1 MNIPQSESSLAEWLQ
16 WLEELHP
23 STIDLGLER
32 VNSVFGRLALDL
44 GKSRIVLVGGTNGKG
59 SSVAMLSGILRAA
72 GHSTGCYTSPHLL
85 VYNERLS
92 LNGRMVDDTSLC
104 AAFARVESVRDGVS
118 LTYFEY
124 GTLAALV
131 YFAAGAPDYIIL
143 EVGLGGRLDAV
154 NIVAPELSLVTNVA
168 LDHLDW
174 LGDTREK
181 IGYEKAGIFRSGK
194 PAIYGESDIPDSVR
208 EAARQC
214 GAQLFHK
221 GEHYQWQASEQSWQW
236 QGVDAQGRTV
246 TLDQLPL
253 NDFPLDNAAGVLQ
266 ALQLLDA
273 SIPVEAIR
281 SGLAAAQVPGRF
293 QRLQYQGV
301 EVILDVA
308 HNPHA
313 ATNLAARLGPL
324 AERQPVY
331 LVLAMLGDKDSAAVL
346 RLLAPLAS
354 GLYLAPLAEERGAPV
369 EIIYNHARTAGAE
382 EVACFEDVRAAFAA
396 ALTAAGKSDDDGL
409 HGDPSKGLVVVT
421 GSFFTV
427 ASVLE
432 LI

>member
-59 SSVAMLSGILRAA
+59 SSVAMFSGILRAA

-131 YFAAGAPDYIIL
+131 YFAAAAPDYIIL

-154 NIVAPELSLVTNVA
+154 NIVSPELSLVTNVA

-236 QGVDAQGRTV
+236 QGVDAQGGAV
-246 TLDQLPL
+246 TLDRLPL

-293 QRLQYQGV
+293 Q
-301 EVILDVA
+301 
-308 HNPHA
+308 
-313 ATNLAARLGPL
+313 
-324 AERQPVY
+324 
-331 LVLAMLGDKDSAAVL
+331 
-346 RLLAPLAS
+346 
-354 GLYLAPLAEERGAPV
+354 
-369 EIIYNHARTAGAE
+369 
-382 EVACFEDVRAAFAA
+382 
-396 ALTAAGKSDDDGL
+396 
-409 HGDPSKGLVVVT
+409 
-421 GSFFTV
+421 
-427 ASVLE
+427 
-432 LI
+432 

>member
-1 MNIPQSESSLAEWLQ
+1 MNIPQSESSLAEWLH
-16 WLEELHP
+16 WLEALHP

-32 VNSVFGRLALDL
+32 VNRVFERLALDL

-72 GHSTGCYTSPHLL
+72 GRSTGCYTSPHLL
-85 VYNERLS
+85 VYNERMS
-92 LNGRMVDDTSLC
+92 LNGRMVDDASLC
-104 AAFARVESVRDGVS
+104 AAFARVEAVREGVS

-131 YFAAGAPDYIIL
+131 YFAAAAPDYIIL

-154 NIVAPELSLVTNVA
+154 NIVTPDLSLVTNVA

-174 LGDTREK
+174 LGDTRDK
-181 IGYEKAGIFRSGK
+181 IGHEKAGIFRAGK
-194 PAIYGESDIPDSVR
+194 PAIYGETDMPDSVR

-221 GEHYQWQASEQSWQW
+221 DEHYQWQQSSEQSWQW
-236 QGVDAQGRTV
+236 QGVDAQGSSV
-246 TLDQLPL
+246 TLDRLPV
-253 NDFPLDNAAGVLQ
+253 NNFPLDNAAGVLQ
-266 ALQLLDA
+266 ALQLLEPG
-273 SIPVEAIR
+273 IPVEAIR

-293 QRLQYQGV
+293 QRLQHQGV
-301 EVILDVA
+301 ELILDVA

-313 ATNLAARLGPL
+313 ATNLAARLAPL
-324 AERQPVY
+324 AEQQPIY
-331 LVLAMLGDKDSAAVL
+331 LVLAMLGDKDSATVL

-354 GLYLAPLAEERGAPV
+354 GLYLAPLAAERGAQV
-369 EIIYNHARTAGAE
+369 EVIYNHALAAGAQQ
-382 EVACFEDVRAAFAA
+382 VSCFADVPAAFAA
-396 ALTAAGKSDDDGL
+396 ALVAAGQADSAGTN
-409 HGDPSKGLVVVT
+409 KGLVVVT

-432 LI
+432 LL